1 MASFTLGL
9 SATLNTEAAE
19 DDWMLPE
26 AGQKASINT
35 STPIYAPPVQTSG
48 AVQKAVATPA
58 RAAVPAWTTPDA
70 PASLKLSGRVGR
82 LSNAQKIEYDRNT
95 AKALAAAQAASRAA
109 EQSVKLAAMAQKQA
123 AQTAAQMAVQSKPS
137 KAVAAPKPPLQSPVT
152 DMVLENKEDKE
163 DKEDKVVKVDKDKAD
178 MEVKEVDPPAEEA
191 EADHADGEGVET
203 EGPPSKKP
211 RGVKDTFAGYRP
223 PKTALKLEEF
233 NLKKELYHSSREE
246 LKKRFPGKDILI
258 ARTAKQQEYWTF
270 VRDNLAKRF
279 PKSKKKGS
287 PKPSQQEVRDAIS
300 QASEKWRLRLEKS
313 LSGGSGGSSS

>member
-9 SATLNTEAAE
+9 SATLNMEAAE

-26 AGQKASINT
+26 AGQKASTNT

-123 AQTAAQMAVQSKPS
+123 AQTAAQMAIQSKPS

-287 PKPSQQEVRDAIS
+287 HKPSQQEVRDAIS